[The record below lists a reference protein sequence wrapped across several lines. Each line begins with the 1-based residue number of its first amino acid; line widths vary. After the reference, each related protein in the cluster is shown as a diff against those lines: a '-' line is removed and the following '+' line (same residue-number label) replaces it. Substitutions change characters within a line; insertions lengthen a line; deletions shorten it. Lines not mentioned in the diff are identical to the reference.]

1 VNLGAA
7 QTRAKDPQQATDEF
21 IKAITGGKLKAR
33 GGYERLDVDGRQ
45 GRLITF
51 DNVNEATG
59 RAELV
64 NILTT
69 QLKNGDLFFMIA
81 VCPTDEYKNYQNVFL
96 TIVHSIRL
104 TD

>member
-1 VNLGAA
+1 M
-7 QTRAKDPQQATDEF
+7 
-21 IKAITGGKLKAR
+21 
-33 GGYERLDVDGRQ
+33 DVDGRQ

-69 QLKNGDLFFMIA
+69 QLKNGDLFYMIA
-81 VCPTDEYKNYQNVFL
+81 VSPTDEYKNYQNVFL
-96 TIVHSIRL
+96 TILRSVKL